1 MKLIMDNQLKN
12 VKTHSR
18 LLSKGMWYE
27 WRSTLLE
34 TVKDELVRSAE
45 GMINDEEI
53 LDKQQALLESVLP
66 RMIKLA
72 QQLQFEESNLKTAA
86 ADIASCDP
94 EELSETRQQL
104 ITVEAD
110 VEAKKNMI
118 QELKKQLEAK
128 EAEINAGTAKK
139 ENCLEEI
146 REAEKI
152 REECRGWSSSEISAL
167 KCMYQ

>member
-1 MKLIMDNQLKN
+1 MKLVMDNQLKN

-53 LDKQQALLESVLP
+53 LDQQQALLESILP
-66 RMIKLA
+66 KIIKQA
-72 QQLQFEESNLKTAA
+72 EQLQREEANLKTAA
-86 ADIASCDP
+86 EEIASCDP
-94 EELSETRQQL
+94 EELSEARQQL
-104 ITVEAD
+104 ISVEAD
-110 VEAKKNMI
+110 VDAKKRMI
-118 QELKKQLEAK
+118 EELKRQLHGR
-128 EAEINAGTAKK
+128 EAEIEAGSAKK
-139 ENCLEEI
+139 ELCLEEI

-152 REECRGWSSSEISAL
+152 REECRGWSSNEISAL
-167 KCMYQ
+167 KGMYR